1 MYLLCIVLVGL
12 PIMLAETLIGRRG
25 RQGPVHALGALMG
38 MFAGWVLRREAVR
51 EELAIDSPLLFGVI
65 YWLIRVVAPL
75 GILIVFVAELTK

>member
-25 RQGPVHALGALMG
+25 RQSPVNALGALMG
-38 MFAGWVLRREAVR
+38 MVAGWVLRREVVR
-51 EELAIDSPLLFGVI
+51 EELAIDSPLLFGVV
-65 YWLIRVVAPL
+65 YWLIRVVGPL